1 MPFAIADATTL
12 TEAGY
17 VGEDVEN
24 ILLKLIQA
32 ADYNIERAEKGIIY
46 IDEIDKISRKSENPS
61 ITRDVS
67 GEGVQQALLKIVE
80 GTTAN
85 AAGTAITAFYSPI
98 AALLIACFAFTA
110 VDMFYG
116 IKVACKQNKKI
127 ESHKGWKGTLTKLA
141 DEMVIISL
149 ARLLELAVLG
159 EQGVFVLTGG
169 STVIIALTELWSI
182 LENLN
187 TLNPD
192 GPWKARPG
200 TCTRGS

>member
-1 MPFAIADATTL
+1 MF
-12 TEAGY
+12 
-17 VGEDVEN
+17 
-24 ILLKLIQA
+24 
-32 ADYNIERAEKGIIY
+32 
-46 IDEIDKISRKSENPS
+46 
-61 ITRDVS
+61 
-67 GEGVQQALLKIVE
+67 EGLS
-80 GTTAN
+80 
-85 AAGTAITAFYSPI
+85 AGTWYGKVGIVAGSALTAFYSPI
-98 AALLIACFAFTA
+98 AALLVACFAFTA

-116 IKVACKQNKKI
+116 IKVACKQKKKI

-192 GPWKARPG
+192 GPWKALGKFLKKKGEDYTGIEIDLNDEHTNNPKLD
-200 TCTRGS
+200 SIES